1 MPPGAG
7 SDPSRESRDSQDSR
21 DSGPDDGPPSG
32 WLGGVQTLVL
42 SFVGLLGDG
51 LELLSLELQRG
62 LRLFERLLWLLLL
75 GASALLTAWLFFW
88 IGLAVV
94 LTDAGMMWPLA
105 CAIVVLG
112 NVGVLAVCLSQARLL
127 RPMFALPA
135 LRRQMGLGS
144 LGEERSAPEPA
155 ARRSPAGA
163 PPAPAA
169 GPPPTG
175 TDGGRP

>member
-1 MPPGAG
+1 MPPPVPPGAEPG
-7 SDPSRESRDSQDSR
+7 SSREGRDSAH
-21 DSGPDDGPPSG
+21 DDGPPSG

-62 LRLFERLLWLLLL
+62 LRLLERLLWLFLL
-75 GASALLTAWLFFW
+75 GVAALFTAWLFFW

-105 CAIVVLG
+105 CAVVVLG
-112 NVGVLAVCLSQARLL
+112 NAGVLAMCLSQARLL

-135 LRRQMGLGS
+135 LRRQLGLG
-144 LGEERSAPEPA
+144 G
-155 ARRSPAGA
+155 AGA
-163 PPAPAA
+163 AQTGEA
-169 GPPPTG
+169 GSSAGHPSRASPSSSTA
-175 TDGGRP
+175 GGDADAGEGRS